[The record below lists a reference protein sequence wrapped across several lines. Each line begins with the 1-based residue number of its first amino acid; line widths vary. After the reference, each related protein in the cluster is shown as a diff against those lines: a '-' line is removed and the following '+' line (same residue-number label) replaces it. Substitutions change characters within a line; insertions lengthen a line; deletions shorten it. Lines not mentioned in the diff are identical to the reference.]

1 MDEAKI
7 KRKAKVPQVV
17 LNVIIAVLIF
27 LMLYPLAMALW
38 NAFKLDYLFEK
49 TKWYPT
55 FPLVIGN
62 AATAIKDL
70 WRYILNTVEVGVIG
84 GGGLVFIASIS
95 AYTFAKSDFPGKK
108 IMYTMV
114 IALLMMPGILT
125 LVPQLMIYKGLG
137 LTKSD
142 SMFSLILPLWTSGP
156 IFGVFLL
163 TSFFKGV
170 PDEVFEAARIDGAN
184 EFICFSKIAMPMC
197 LPIIGTLTIMTL
209 VNVWNDYLWP
219 MTVMNERLT
228 IASALVKVYATE
240 HVSNQTLQF
249 AGYFVASVPLI
260 IIFIAFNKQYV
271 EGLIGSSI
279 KL

>member
-1 MDEAKI
+1 MAEAKI
-7 KRKAKVPQVV
+7 KRKTKVPQVV

-27 LMLYPLAMALW
+27 LTLYPLAMALW

-170 PDEVFEAARIDGAN
+170 PGEVFEAARIDGAN
-184 EFICFSKIAMPMC
+184 EFICFFKIAMPMC

-228 IASALVKVYATE
+228 IASALVKVYTTE

-249 AGYFVASVPLI
+249 AGYFVASIPLI